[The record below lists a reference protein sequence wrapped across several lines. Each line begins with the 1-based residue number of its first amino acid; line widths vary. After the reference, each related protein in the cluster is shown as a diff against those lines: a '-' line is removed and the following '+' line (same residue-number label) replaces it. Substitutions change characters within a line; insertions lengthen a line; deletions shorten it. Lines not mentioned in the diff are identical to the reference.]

1 MSCWYIKKNKPSQ
14 FIKNDFCRRQ
24 DFPKAY
30 SHHHY
35 ICGFDVK
42 YLKKLNNELIFK
54 NTFPILLDDKTSRK
68 LIEIDTPEQL
78 KNLKRLIENE
88 KTKNN

>member
-1 MSCWYIKKNKPSQ
+1 MLLKSRDTPNELLVYKKNKPSQ

-54 NTFPILLDDKTSRK
+54 KILF
-68 LIEIDTPEQL
+68 QFY
-78 KNLKRLIENE
+78 
-88 KTKNN
+88 